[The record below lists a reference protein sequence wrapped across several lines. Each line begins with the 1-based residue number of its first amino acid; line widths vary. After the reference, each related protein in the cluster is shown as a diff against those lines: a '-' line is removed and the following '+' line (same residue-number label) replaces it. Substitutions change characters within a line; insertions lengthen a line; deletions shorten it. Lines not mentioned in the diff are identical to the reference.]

1 MTYSDVVVQE
11 AVELLVY
18 MGFLGVAAGAFVV
31 LATAGLCS
39 VLHLFKKIAEGR
51 G

>member
-18 MGFLGVAAGAFVV
+18 MGVLGVAAGAFVI
-31 LATAGLCS
+31 LATSALCA
-39 VLHLFKKIAEGR
+39 VVHLFKRLAEGR

>member
-11 AVELLVY
+11 AVELLAY
-18 MGFLGVAAGAFVV
+18 MGVLGVAVGAFVV

-39 VLHLFKKIAEGR
+39 VVHMLKHAMS
-51 G
+51 